1 MATVQFRQHQAEAG
15 KGRLTERG
23 HLALLSSLAEAPDL
37 NAAAAFL
44 LSHVLAAAGASRG
57 LVLGFEVDDEQLSLI
72 SHAGFDEPPPL
83 EYRIGERGHPWMV
96 ATLSLS
102 PVSNDLPP
110 RPAARIP
117 LGEWTAL
124 PMPRPHYRG
133 APAIWPDVYAEQVLA
148 PTGARLTRLEDRRFS
163 SAPGGLVVVDRILED
178 DLLQELASVVMFAG
192 PVLFRVAAHLESER
206 ALDRT
211 SQERS
216 RYQQM
221 VDSLPDPVVITD
233 ATNDIVVQNKR
244 AEHLLF
250 VTEEDSIGR
259 RRAVELNNLLFSS
272 FLSRATIG
280 GTTVGDARELNL
292 VDPDEGHDLLFEV
305 LTHPLGE
312 RVGPE
317 DAVLSVLRDV
327 TDLRRAA
334 RELERQVTRVRQ
346 AEIEARDERDRLN
359 LILENV
365 ADPILVTDSLANII
379 LLNDEAEQL
388 FHEPAGTGKTNY
400 RVSQAVRQNDTKFTS
415 FISDFALTEEPMRRE
430 RMTLIH
436 PNSATPL
443 PVEVVSGKIRNSRG
457 EPIAIVSVLHDLTQ
471 QVDNERLYEALKQ
484 LNSELEGRI
493 AEATADLAQQ
503 NERLLWQSEE
513 LARANKL
520 KSEFLASM
528 SHELRTPLNAVIGYS
543 ALLLDGIGGD
553 LTPRQRDY
561 VDRSRGA
568 AQHLLSLIND
578 ILDLARIESGKMP
591 LNIEPTTLRELI
603 QEVSAQVE
611 PMMTARGLEFTRT
624 IDEGCPIF
632 ETDKTKVKQIL
643 LNLLSN
649 AAKFTNKGSVT
660 LSAVCDADSVRLEV
674 ADTGVGIKPEEMEAI
689 WEDFRQLDQSRT
701 RSHGGTGLGL
711 SITRRLTQALGGEV
725 SVASVFGEGTVFTV
739 RLPLRELLAPSS

>member
-1 MATVQFRQHQAEAG
+1 MV
-15 KGRLTERG
+15 
-23 HLALLSSLAEAPDL
+23 
-37 NAAAAFL
+37 AAATFL
-44 LSHVLAAAGASRG
+44 LSHVLSLSGAQRG
-57 LVLGFEVDDEQLSLI
+57 LMFAFELGDEQLSLTG
-72 SHAGFDEPPPL
+72 HAGFEEPPPL
-83 EYRIGERGHPWMV
+83 EYRIADRSHPWMV
-96 ATLSLS
+96 STLALS
-102 PVSNDLPP
+102 PISNDQ
-110 RPAARIP
+110 PARATRIP
-117 LGEWTAL
+117 LGQWTAL

-133 APAIWPDVYAEQVLA
+133 APAIWPDAYAEQVLA
-148 PTGARLTRLEDRRFS
+148 GTGAQLTHLEHRRFS
-163 SAPGGLVVVDRILED
+163 SAPGGVLIVDRVLTEEV
-178 DLLQELASVVMFAG
+178 LQELASVVMFAG
-192 PVLFRVAAHLESER
+192 PVLFRVAAHLESEQ

-211 SQERS
+211 SHERS

-250 VTEEDSIGR
+250 VTEDDSAGR

-280 GTTVGDARELNL
+280 GSSVGDARELNL

-346 AEIEARDERDRLN
+346 AEIEATDERDRLN

-379 LLNDEAEQL
+379 LMNDVAEEL
-388 FHEPAGTGKTNY
+388 FHGPEDLGRNY
-400 RVSQAVRQNDTKFTS
+400 RMSQAVRQNDTKFTS
-415 FISDFALTEEPMRRE
+415 FISDFALTDEPTRRE

-436 PNSATPL
+436 PDTAARL
-443 PVEVVSGKIRNSRG
+443 PVEVVSGKIRNNRG

-471 QVDNERLYEALKQ
+471 QADNERLYEALKQ
-484 LNSELEGRI
+484 LNSELEQRI

-553 LTPRQRDY
+553 LTARQKDY
-561 VDRSRGA
+561 IERSRAA

-591 LNIEPTTLRELI
+591 MNIEPVTLRELI
-603 QEVSAQVE
+603 QEVSMQVE
-611 PMMTARGLEFTRT
+611 PMVTTRKLEFTRY
-624 IDEGCPIF
+624 IDPTCPMF

-649 AAKFTNKGSVT
+649 AVKFTNRGSVT
-660 LSAVCDADSVRLEV
+660 LSAACEGDVVRLEV
-674 ADTGVGIKPEEMEAI
+674 IDTGVGIKPEEIDAI

-711 SITRRLTQALGGEV
+711 SITRRLTQQLGGEV
-725 SVASVFGEGTVFTV
+725 SVISVFGEGTTFTV
-739 RLPLRELLAPSS
+739 RLPLKTVPLSS